1 MLQSTDIHVVY
12 NRDLDKDVYHFT
24 ADNVHIVDEYPAQV
38 EDQLH
43 VALYVVFPGMEDT
56 YPFVSKKEILQ
67 AVNDHENV
75 IEQECNATMMEER
88 VEREEE
94 KHVDKKINVYIVIG
108 AALAGLCVLVLC
120 IAVFICK

>member
-1 MLQSTDIHVVY
+1 MNVLQSTDIHVVY

-43 VALYVVFPGMEDT
+43 VALYVVFPGMEDA
-56 YPFVSKKEILQ
+56 YPFVPKKEILQ
-67 AVNDHENV
+67 AVNDHKNV
-75 IEQECNATMMEER
+75 IEQKCNATMMDKR
-88 VEREEE
+88 VGGMD
-94 KHVDKKINVYIVIG
+94 DKKINVYTVVS
-108 AALAGLCVLVLC
+108 AALPGLCVLVFC